1 MLDARALFEAFHEL
15 AHFVMAS
22 APHQPARGFG
32 EPAVQEINRDDG
44 EPAHDERHAPRDVQR
59 KIVDGP
65 RAAERRKQIGGRQDG
80 VADADEDAAVLGRGD
95 FGKHQVGEREDG
107 PGPEPADEA
116 HGDDPREVFV
126 EAADQCKEREDEDAP
141 EQDALAPETVGQEA
155 RRSRTYDDPR
165 RGTGTEQAERAGV
178 EVPYFLEDGHNLAD
192 HAEIEGFHDP
202 APRKQPD
209 KCQEGLVERHTFHP
223 GNQVRFLLQV
233 RRLHTVSFPKACAD

>member
-1 MLDARALFEAFHEL
+1 M
-15 AHFVMAS
+15 
-22 APHQPARGFG
+22 
-32 EPAVQEINRDDG
+32 QEINRDDG

-155 RRSRTYDDPR
+155 RRSRT
-165 RGTGTEQAERAGV
+165 
-178 EVPYFLEDGHNLAD
+178 
-192 HAEIEGFHDP
+192 
-202 APRKQPD
+202 
-209 KCQEGLVERHTFHP
+209 
-223 GNQVRFLLQV
+223 
-233 RRLHTVSFPKACAD
+233 